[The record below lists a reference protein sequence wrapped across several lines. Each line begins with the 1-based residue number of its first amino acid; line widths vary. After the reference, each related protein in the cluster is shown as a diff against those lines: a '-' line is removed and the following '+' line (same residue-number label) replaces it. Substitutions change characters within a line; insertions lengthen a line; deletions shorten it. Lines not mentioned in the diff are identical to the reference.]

1 MNILFKL
8 LIITIALIF
17 YLNNFME
24 NISDRKLA
32 IPHKIYLFLFIF
44 IVQFLIN
51 FFTNVNDKETI
62 TLGQIIEDAVN
73 NALLAVIAFD
83 VYNDLVYL
91 NYYKELNPH
100 QQITILIFLIIGFMT
115 AVKILQLLITS
126 K

>member
-1 MNILFKL
+1 
-8 LIITIALIF
+8 
-17 YLNNFME
+17 ME